1 MFCSKCHTE
10 IRDENI
16 KFCPRCGQE
25 IGNKRTTNHFYF
37 GSTFKKTNEHENQYE
52 YSKNYSNVIDDNP
65 DTHQEQYN
73 YSKNYSDVKKDQ
85 ADEQINNMTIV
96 KTIVMLKKIKP
107 MNMKINIDIV
117 QNIVKQIL

>member
-37 GSTFKKTNEHENQYE
+37 GST
-52 YSKNYSNVIDDNP
+52 
-65 DTHQEQYN
+65 
-73 YSKNYSDVKKDQ
+73 
-85 ADEQINNMTIV
+85 
-96 KTIVMLKKIKP
+96 LKKNK
-107 MNMKINIDIV
+107 
-117 QNIVKQIL
+117 